1 MTTTRR
7 QNLIAALACAVALMN
22 AHAKA
27 FSPEELQ
34 QRMVERR
41 AVDAVVWGAPAVTLD
56 MMRQAYFRDAK
67 AKYHDIVWWP
77 KGAGWQNQSLD
88 VDTSVRYLYVF
99 SNTKNDGPIV
109 LDLPAAIPQ
118 AKFLGTILDTWQ
130 VPLTDVGV
138 GGEGGKYL
146 ILPPDYKDEVPAGY
160 IPLRPKTYNSYMLIR
175 SIVAS
180 RSEEDV
186 RAGDA
191 LVQQIRIYPLSQA
204 GNPPKPRFV
213 DMTDK
218 LYNAVV
224 PYDDSFYD
232 SLARV
237 INEEPVQSRDLE
249 MMGMLLPLGIEK
261 GKEFNPDPATV
272 AQLNSAAK
280 EALAWLMDK
289 AATDVTPWWPDSQW
303 CIPSPPITMPTMFKW
318 EMPNYFGVDA
328 RGIALSQY
336 FCPT

>member
-1 MTTTRR
+1 MGRR
-7 QNLIAALACAVALMN
+7 
-22 AHAKA
+22 
-27 FSPEELQ
+27 
-34 QRMVERR
+34 R
-41 AVDAVVWGAPAVTLD
+41 VDAVVWGAPAVTLD

-67 AKYHDIVWWP
+67 AKYNDIVWWP
-77 KGAGWQNQSLD
+77 KGAGWENQSLD
-88 VDTSVRYLYVF
+88 VDTSVRYLLF
-99 SNTKNDGPIV
+99 SPTRRTMGRSFWTCQRPSPKPSSSA
-109 LDLPAAIPQ
+109 PSW
-118 AKFLGTILDTWQ
+118 TWQ

-138 GGEGGKYL
+138 GGKGGKYL
-146 ILPPDYKDEVPAGY
+146 ILPPDYKDEAPAGY
-160 IPLRPKTYNSYMLIR
+160 IPLRPKTYGSYTLIR
-175 SIVAS
+175 SILAS

-191 LVQQIRIYPLSQA
+191 LVKQIKIYPLSQA

-261 GKEFNPDPATV
+261 GKDFNPDPATRTQLKAAAAE
-272 AQLNSAAK
+272 AQ
-280 EALAWLMDK
+280 AWLIEGIISTFS
-289 AATDVTPWWPDSQW
+289 AIGPTANGT
-303 CIPSPPITMPTMFKW
+303 SPLRQS
-318 EMPNYFGVDA
+318 V
-328 RGIALSQY
+328 
-336 FCPT
+336 